1 MPEFNHSEASTMSLV
16 FTSKRSLLAA
26 IIISSSIACSASDTS
41 VAPETVRVSS
51 VSASSITAID
61 ISNGVTGGGARTISS
76 AGIVLG
82 KIGTYR
88 GWWQSPF
95 PTFTLIDEG
104 YVQGGNRNADAGGG
118 QGTAILSTNGG
129 APWSNVTL
137 ASPPG
142 INAGATLARDIN
154 DFRVLVGSTLGSDI
168 YPIRWDNPSAIPV
181 RLPLPSLRYPAIQAV
196 AKSINNT
203 GTIVGYVYEGSIR
216 NKGKSST
223 IYEAI
228 VWSGSSVEI
237 LPLPPGGT
245 TQLASNVN
253 DAGVIS
259 GITEGSH
266 PIRWTPR
273 VGGGY
278 DVAVSSLDVGGS
290 DLDTGIDAC
299 GRVTGGSDSGAWVW
313 DGISAPVILP
323 GLAGSGI
330 WGQVSDINEAG
341 VAVGSSMIGTS
352 KGSRVTK
359 ATMWTGLPSCSP

>member
-1 MPEFNHSEASTMSLV
+1 V
-16 FTSKRSLLAA
+16 
-26 IIISSSIACSASDTS
+26 
-41 VAPETVRVSS
+41 VAR
-51 VSASSITAID
+51 
-61 ISNGVTGGGARTISS
+61 
-76 AGIVLG
+76 
-82 KIGTYR
+82 
-88 GWWQSPF
+88 
-95 PTFTLIDEG
+95 
-104 YVQGGNRNADAGGG
+104 
-118 QGTAILSTNGG
+118 
-129 APWSNVTL
+129 
-137 ASPPG
+137 
-142 INAGATLARDIN
+142 
-154 DFRVLVGSTLGSDI
+154 
-168 YPIRWDNPSAIPV
+168 
-181 RLPLPSLRYPAIQAV
+181 
-196 AKSINNT
+196 SINNT
-203 GTIVGYVYEGSIR
+203 GTIVGSAYEGSIKNR
-216 NKGKSST
+216 GKSIT
-223 IYEAI
+223 VYEAI
-228 VWSGSSVEI
+228 VWSGSSVEV

-273 VGGGY
+273 IGGGY

-290 DLDTGIDAC
+290 NLDTGLDAC

-323 GLAGSGI
+323 GLAGSGF